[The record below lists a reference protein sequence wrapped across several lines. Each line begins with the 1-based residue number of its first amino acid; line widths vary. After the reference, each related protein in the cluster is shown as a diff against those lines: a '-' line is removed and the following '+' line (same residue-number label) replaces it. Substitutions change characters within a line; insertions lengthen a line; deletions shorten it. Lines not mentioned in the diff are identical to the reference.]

1 MKYLESI
8 ILLLVLVVAIGVFLT
23 KLKSIRNA
31 IQQGRPE
38 NRSNSPSA
46 RLRNMILVALGQK
59 KMFQRPIPAIL
70 HGFIYIGFLVINIE
84 VLGMIID
91 GLFQTHR
98 ILGVTGIAYD
108 ILTIS
113 NEVLAV
119 FVILVCVILLYRR
132 NIAKV
137 KRFQGVEMQAS
148 QKNDANIILYIE
160 IILMLGLFTM
170 NTADLKF
177 YSLQNIEL
185 AGVYPISSILL
196 NFFPNDTALLHILE
210 KSGWWFH
217 ILGILA
223 FLNYLPYSKH
233 FHIMMAFPNTY
244 YFKTQSIGKLN
255 TPEHIQQEIK
265 AIMDPSYSIPPI
277 PEGSIPLALGAKDIQ
292 DLSWKNLLD
301 GFACTEC
308 GRCTSVCPANLTGK
322 LLSPRKII
330 MNIRD
335 RQEDFIQHKEEEK
348 TLLGGYISAEELWA
362 CTTCNACVQE
372 CPVNI
377 DPVAPIIEMRR
388 FLVMETSA
396 APASLNAMFA
406 NLENNG
412 SPWAFPA
419 ADRFNWASEISYKS

>member
-38 NRSNSPSA
+38 NRSDSPSA

>member
-1 MKYLESI
+1 MKYIESI
-8 ILLLVLVVAIGVFLT
+8 ILLLVLVIAIGMFLT
-23 KLKSIRNA
+23 KLKSIRSA
-31 IQQGRPE
+31 IQQGRKE
-38 NRSNSPSA
+38 NRSENPTA

-98 ILGVTGIAYD
+98 VLGVTGIVYD

-113 NEVLAV
+113 NEVLAL

-132 NIAKV
+132 NIANV
-137 KRFQGVEMQAS
+137 KRFRGVEMHAA

-177 YSLQNIEL
+177 YTLQNIEL
-185 AGVYPISSILL
+185 AGVYPISTLL
-196 NFFPNDTALLHILE
+196 IDFFPNNTASLHMLE

-244 YFKTQSIGKLN
+244 YYKISPIGKLN
-255 TPEHIQQEIK
+255 APEHIQQEIK
-265 AIMDPSYSIPPI
+265 AIMDPSYTIPAL
-277 PEGSIPLALGAKDIQ
+277 PEGSAPLALGAKDIQ

-335 RQEDFIQHKEEEK
+335 RQEDFIQHKEVEK

-419 ADRFNWASEISYKS
+419 ADRFNWSSEISYKS